1 MEIRDRRL
9 IGFVIR
15 GVELSEEELSLSRFD
30 DFLSLFRR
38 NLLARFGR
46 ESIWIFSTVLFEI

>member
-1 MEIRDRRL
+1 MEASEQAGNMVRHGNSRL

-15 GVELSEEELSLSRFD
+15 GVGLSEEELSLSRFD

-38 NLLARFGR
+38 NLLARFDR
-46 ESIWIFSTVLFEI
+46 ESI